1 MTTIQD
7 ILKKYWGYESFR
19 PMQEDIIQSV
29 LDGHDTLALLPT
41 GGGKSICFQVP
52 AMLMDGMCVVIS
64 PLIALMSDQ
73 VDQLKKRGIR
83 AASLYSGQPHREI
96 DVLLDNCIGG
106 HMKFLYVSPERLK
119 SEIFVERLKQ
129 MNVSMIAVD
138 EAHCIS
144 QWGFDFRP
152 SYLDINSIYPYIEN
166 AKKIALTA
174 TATKETKKDICEKLS
189 FQNPNTFQKSF
200 ARKNLSYSAFQIEN
214 KGPKM
219 LEILR
224 NVKGSA
230 IVYVRSRRETE
241 NVSRFLYQNQI
252 TCDFYH
258 AGLDSKTRARKQ
270 QEWIENRR
278 RVMVATN
285 AFGMGIDK
293 PDVRVVVHLDLPDS
307 LEAYYQEAGRGG
319 RDEKRAFSVLLYS
332 QTDVYNLKK
341 NEERRNPP
349 LEFVQRVYQSIANY
363 LKLAVGSSEFQSF
376 NFELK
381 VFADTYNLNALDTH
395 YAVLKLQE
403 MGLINI
409 NDNMGRASSAKIST
423 NQNELYKFMIANSNM
438 EPVMKA
444 LLRLYGGILYTD
456 FTHIYEFEIAK
467 LCKSNQSDIIQK
479 LKSLHKMDIIIY
491 DQLKTKPQLT
501 YLTPRLEI
509 SALKRPYKQ
518 AMERRKII
526 HEKIEAMTRYAEN
539 NSICRTR
546 IFQEYFDEVT
556 YINCGTC
563 DVCINAKKKEN
574 MHDALDV
581 TKSKILENL
590 KYLPSQ
596 LDELKIQI
604 QVNDDF
610 LYSEAIRELID
621 EEKVLL
627 NGMKV
632 SLS

>member
-1 MTTIQD
+1 
-7 ILKKYWGYESFR
+7 
-19 PMQEDIIQSV
+19 MQEDIIQSV